1 MKNNFMIRL
10 IKCIDI
16 SLIGNYYLILGI
28 ITSIILNKIYKETD
42 SENIGNIHL
51 SLKIFSRTALIMVAA
66 YIMRQIVKRIPSAFD
81 GMFGYK
87 HSRVKEIQGGVIIAF
102 SIIVLQKG
110 FKSDIELIIKR
121 LENY

>member
-10 IKCIDI
+10 IKCINI

-28 ITSIILNKIYKETD
+28 ITSIILNQIYKDTD
-42 SENIGNIHL
+42 SENISNINL
-51 SLKIFSRTALIMVAA
+51 SLRIFSRTALIMIAA
-66 YIMRQIVKRIPSAFD
+66 YIMRQIVKRIPGVFN
-81 GMFGYK
+81 GMFGYN

-102 SIIVLQKG
+102 SIITLQKE

-121 LENY
+121 LQNN